1 MTVDERIDK
10 TVVLLLAIARLW
22 NGQPSTVN
30 SVHYVDPRIFHLL
43 PRESIYAY
51 HTEHV
56 AHAEA
61 LVQARGVFLRLYC
74 GHNEICPLIRNL

>member
-10 TVVLLLAIARLW
+10 TVVLILAISRLW
-22 NGQPSTVN
+22 NGPLVGIH

-43 PRESIYAY
+43 PRESIYTY
-51 HTEHV
+51 HQEYV

-74 GHNEICPLIRNL
+74 GHNERCPLIRTH